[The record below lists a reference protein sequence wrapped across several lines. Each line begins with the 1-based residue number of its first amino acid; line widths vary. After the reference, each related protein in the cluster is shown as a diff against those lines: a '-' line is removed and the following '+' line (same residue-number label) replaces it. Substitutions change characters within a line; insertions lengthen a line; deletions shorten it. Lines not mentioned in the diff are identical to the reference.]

1 MCLYFI
7 RQTVDWIEF
16 IDNLLIEYAICT
28 RILLPMK
35 LSHQIS
41 DFFIMSSSMLV
52 DYDSNF
58 FFLSFYPVA
67 LFPAFSSYQ
76 THSQM
81 QAILSVHKQMP
92 SSSMFELGRMLRRQC
107 SASASAS
114 ASSDPDPFDKYLICL
129 CEPATR
135 HTGISD
141 KQFPKFWIIAKLT
154 FALIHSAIPSL
165 ASFLIN
171 TRTVA
176 VRAGKCFNKIIGI

>member
-1 MCLYFI
+1 
-7 RQTVDWIEF
+7 
-16 IDNLLIEYAICT
+16 
-28 RILLPMK
+28 MK
-35 LSHQIS
+35 LPHQIS
-41 DFFIMSSSMLV
+41 DFFHHVQPNACRLR
-52 DYDSNF
+52 F
-58 FFLSFYPVA
+58 RFLLFCLFIPVA

-81 QAILSVHKQMP
+81 QAISSVHKQMP

-107 SASASAS
+107 SVSASAS